1 MVRIRRSQIATA
13 DYNPRTISAAE
24 RSALRKGMKK
34 FGLLQP
40 LVWNERT
47 GTLVGGHQRLAELD
61 RQAEKGDDYELDV
74 ASVDL
79 GDKEEREANI
89 LLNNFGAQGDW
100 DLEKLKE
107 LARMPGFD
115 PEAAGFEAVDLYRLL
130 GEDEFAQVATAEQA
144 AKVADVFDAAVKGR
158 ERHGEPDILALE
170 RSVVWGVRPKHL
182 PKAHLPQRTHG
193 HAAGLLGRFIH
204 SDVPVGD
211 ERVDVASAR
220 FGHKGLE

>member
-1 MVRIRRSQIATA
+1 MRRIRRSQIATA
-13 DYNPRTISAAE
+13 DYNPRIISPAE
-24 RSALRKGMKK
+24 KSALRKGMRK

-47 GTLVGGHQRLAELD
+47 GTLVGGHQRLAEID
-61 RQAEKGDDYELDV
+61 RQSSTPDFEIEV
-74 ASVDL
+74 ACVDL

-107 LARMPGFD
+107 LARVPGFD

-144 AKVADVFDAAVKGR
+144 QKVAEVFDNAVKGR
-158 ERHGEPDILALE
+158 EKRTSKNKEE
-170 RSVVWGVRPKHL
+170 RSNDPHFFLVVVFPNT
-182 PKAHLPQRTHG
+182 AERTAYLARRGLSDERYHS
-193 HAAGLLGRFIH
+193 ARELLGWEG
-204 SDVPVGD
+204 VEAGAETTPPT
-211 ERVDVASAR
+211 
-220 FGHKGLE
+220 